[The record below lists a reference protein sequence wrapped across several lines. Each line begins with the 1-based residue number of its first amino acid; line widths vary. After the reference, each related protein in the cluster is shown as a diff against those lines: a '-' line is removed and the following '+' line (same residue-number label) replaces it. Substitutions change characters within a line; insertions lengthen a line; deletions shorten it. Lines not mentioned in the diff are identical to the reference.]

1 MTDLQ
6 PAEILLRPATG
17 SDATAIARLMRAA
30 LDAFDWMP
38 VLHTPEEDLFFI
50 RDILLP
56 RQQVTVAEAGNRIVG
71 FIAVSGDWVEQLY
84 LDPAWT
90 GHGIGSRLLRHATG
104 ALPSIRLHCFQA
116 NTGARRFY
124 ERHGFRAEAF
134 GDGTSNEEG
143 LPDIRYVLER

>member
-1 MTDLQ
+1 MIGPEPSD
-6 PAEILLRPATG
+6 ILLRPAFA
-17 SDATAIARLMRAA
+17 SDAPAIAQLMRAS

-56 RQQVTVAEAGNRIVG
+56 KQQVTVAETAECIVG
-71 FIAVSGDWVEQLY
+71 FIAAKGEWVEQLY

-90 GHGIGSRLLRHATG
+90 GQGIGSRLLAQATAG
-104 ALPSIRLHCFQA
+104 IPVVKLHCFQA

-124 ERHGFRAEAF
+124 ERHGFRAEAL
-134 GDGTSNEEG
+134 GDGSANEEG
-143 LPDIRYVLER
+143 LPDILYVLRR